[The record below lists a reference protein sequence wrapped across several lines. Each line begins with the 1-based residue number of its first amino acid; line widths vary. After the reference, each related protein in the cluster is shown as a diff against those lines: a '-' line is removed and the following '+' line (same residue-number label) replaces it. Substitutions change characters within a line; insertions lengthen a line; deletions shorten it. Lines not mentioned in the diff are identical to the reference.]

1 MPSSSYSTITKGSD
15 PVTTTCRIL
24 RITVLALATTLA
36 FLPLLPSTLAGKLV
50 LVSLCSLPI
59 IFVSILL
66 SAFGPKRWKMA
77 HIVTLLFCIPIFRGY
92 IPILPRPA
100 EGNSKTIKVVSWN
113 VDNFL
118 VNRDTMQQA
127 ARHINHLSPDIICFQ
142 ERPHETLVSWNGIRK
157 AFPSQSYAVRNSRE
171 DEVLNLAILSSYP
184 IIGSGERQFE
194 GTYNR
199 YLWADIRVSDDTIRV
214 FNAHLQTTGLTSSFG
229 WSDVSTIISNAE
241 ERNRQADL
249 LYTDVKD
256 SPHPVVLCGDFN
268 DTPSGYTARRIR
280 NELTDLSCLWPFC
293 GSYKALGGLLKIDY
307 MMCDKHMRPIRYQ
320 LFDTPWSDH
329 RMQFGEMELN

>member
-1 MPSSSYSTITKGSD
+1 MSI
-15 PVTTTCRIL
+15 TCRIL
-24 RITVLALATTLA
+24 RITILTLTTTLA
-36 FLPLLPSTLAGKLV
+36 FMPLQPATLAGKLV

-92 IPILPRPA
+92 IPVRPRPA

-142 ERPHETLVSWNGIRK
+142 ERPHETLVSWNDICR
-157 AFPSQSYAVRNSRE
+157 AFPDQSHTVRNSRE

-184 IIGSGERQFE
+184 IIDSGERQFE

-199 YLWADIRVSDDTIRV
+199 YLWADVRVSDDTIRV
-214 FNAHLQTTGLTSSFG
+214 FNAHLQTTGLKSPFG
-229 WSDVSTIISNAE
+229 WSDVATVISNAE

-249 LYTDVKD
+249 LYTDVQN

-268 DTPSGYTARRIR
+268 DTPCGYPARRIR
-280 NELTDLSCLWPFC
+280 NELSDFSCRWPFC
-293 GSYKALGGLLKIDY
+293 GSYKALGGLLKIDF

-320 LFDTPWSDH
+320 LLDTQWSDH
-329 RMQFGEMELN
+329 CMQFGEMELN

>member
-24 RITVLALATTLA
+24 RITALTLTTTLA
-36 FLPLLPSTLAGKLV
+36 LLPLLPATLAGKLV

-66 SAFGPKRWKMA
+66 SIYGPKRWKMA

-92 IPILPRPA
+92 VPILSRTPQNEA
-100 EGNSKTIKVVSWN
+100 SLLKVVSWN

-118 VNRDTMQQA
+118 VNRDTMQQV

-142 ERPHETLVSWNGIRK
+142 ERPHETLVSWDDICK
-157 AFPSQSYAVRNSRE
+157 AFPDQPYAVRNSRE

-194 GTYNR
+194 GTHNR
-199 YLWADIRVSDDTIRV
+199 YLWADIRVNDDTIRV

-229 WSDVSTIISNAE
+229 WSDVSTVISNAE

-268 DTPSGYTARRIR
+268 DTPSGYPARRLR
-280 NELTDLSCLWPFC
+280 NKLSDFSSRWPFC

-320 LFDTPWSDH
+320 LFGTHWSDH

>member
-24 RITVLALATTLA
+24 RITILTLTTALA
-36 FLPLLPSTLAGKLV
+36 FMPLLPATLAGKLV

-77 HIVTLLFCIPIFRGY
+77 HIVTLLFCIPIFQGY
-92 IPILPRPA
+92 VPILPRTPQNEA
-100 EGNSKTIKVVSWN
+100 SLLKVVSWN

-118 VNRDTMQQA
+118 ISRDTMQQA
-127 ARHINHLSPDIICFQ
+127 ASHINHLSPNIICFQ
-142 ERPHETLVSWNGIRK
+142 ERPHETLVPWNDIRK
-157 AFPSQSYAVRNSRE
+157 AFPCQSYAVRNSRE

-229 WSDVSTIISNAE
+229 WSDVSTVISNAE

-268 DTPSGYTARRIR
+268 DTSSGYPARLLR
-280 NELTDLSCLWPFC
+280 NELSDLSSRWPFC

-320 LFDTPWSDH
+320 LFDTHWGDH